1 MLKIHWEFDGN
12 TFKRNESN
20 TSTLPP
26 KEEKTNP
33 LGACYLTS
41 LATKKILLA

>member
-1 MLKIHWEFDGN
+1 MGTLSKEI
-12 TFKRNESN
+12 KSN

-41 LATKKILLA
+41 LATRSFLPA